1 MALGQLGKVELFPFA
16 GDEARGTVVPTGRIK
31 GKDWTSPGEWPLD
44 YQCVLELPEDLAER
58 ASHCLAQ
65 GADGGSRD
73 LDLEI
78 TIDPAARDGIP
89 SGRRWR
95 VKAWGEELKGT
106 LVDLPCHTESHLLP
120 PKSSENPSTGVLYK
134 AADITQ
140 MLIVHREDELPNK
153 QYLDTTSYV
162 WKCGLTPPTHL
173 ITQRRFR
180 GVPPPESMFAASR
193 VREAVSALQDRMVNV
208 PFSYEVEEEVDAAF
222 IEQLRK
228 DDPGSIWKPPPAEVL
243 RAPPKSKRR
252 SGAAEEGAAMSE
264 GFFSEGPRAGRGRQ
278 SKKPSSLASAGSGAG
293 HPAASEGSRAGKRA
307 ASLASAGSAADKR
320 PASEVESNASASTAA
335 KRPRVLH

>member
-1 MALGQLGKVELFPFA
+1 MALGHFGKVELFPFA
-16 GDEARGTVVPTGRIK
+16 GDEARGTVFSTGRIK

-44 YQCVLELPEDLAER
+44 YQCVLELPADLAQE
-58 ASHCLAQ
+58 ASRRLAQ
-65 GADGGSRD
+65 GADAGSRD
-73 LDLEI
+73 LALEI
-78 TIDPAARDGIP
+78 TMDPAARDGIP

-134 AADITQ
+134 SADVTQ

-173 ITQRRFR
+173 ITKRRFR
-180 GVPPPESMFAASR
+180 GVPPPESMFTASR

-252 SGAAEEGAAMSE
+252 SGVAEEEAAMSE
-264 GFFSEGPRAGRGRQ
+264 GFFSDGPRTGRGRQ

-293 HPAASEGSRAGKRA
+293 HPASEGSRPGKRPT
-307 ASLASAGSAADKR
+307 SLASAGSAPDKR
-320 PASEVESNASASTAA
+320 PASEVESNASA
-335 KRPRVLH
+335 KRLRVLH